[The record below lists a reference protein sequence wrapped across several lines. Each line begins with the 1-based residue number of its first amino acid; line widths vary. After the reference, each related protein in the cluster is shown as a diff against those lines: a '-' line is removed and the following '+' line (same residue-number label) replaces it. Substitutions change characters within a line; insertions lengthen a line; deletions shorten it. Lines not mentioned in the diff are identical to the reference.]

1 MKMPPSGHIVRF
13 CGAHRL
19 QIPYVDFIFKDLAMR
34 WFNKRKP
41 EEVGN
46 EAIQWPIGDIEAAH
60 RIRDICRSA
69 ADSAERVGRL
79 TDGAVVGKKS
89 DRHKNGD
96 ASQRYQRAA
105 RIAMEIALKMSDDL
119 LRDSAV
125 REILDLCLKADD
137 TKTAQILFRAIQ
149 TASIRGDVLNQHPAL
164 RP

>member
-1 MKMPPSGHIVRF
+1 
-13 CGAHRL
+13 
-19 QIPYVDFIFKDLAMR
+19 MR
-34 WFNKRKP
+34 WFSKP
-41 EEVGN
+41 KSEEVWD

-79 TDGAVVGKKS
+79 TDGAIAKKKS
-89 DRHKNGD
+89 DLHKNED
-96 ASQRYQRAA
+96 ASERYQRAA
-105 RIAMEIALKMSDDL
+105 KIAMEIALKMSDDL

-137 TKTAQILFRAIQ
+137 TKTAQILFRAIG
-149 TASIRGDVLNQHPAL
+149 TASIRGDVLNTHPAL

>member
-1 MKMPPSGHIVRF
+1 MKMPPSGHVVRF
-13 CGAHRL
+13 CGARRP
-19 QIPYVDFIFKDLAMR
+19 QIPYVDFFKDLAMR

-41 EEVGN
+41 EEVWN

-69 ADSAERVGRL
+69 ADSAERLGRL

-89 DRHKNGD
+89 DRHKNSD

-125 REILDLCLKADD
+125 REILDLCLKAGD

-149 TASIRGDVLNQHPAL
+149 TASIRSDVLKQHPAL

>member
-1 MKMPPSGHIVRF
+1 
-13 CGAHRL
+13 
-19 QIPYVDFIFKDLAMR
+19 MR

-41 EEVGN
+41 EEVWN